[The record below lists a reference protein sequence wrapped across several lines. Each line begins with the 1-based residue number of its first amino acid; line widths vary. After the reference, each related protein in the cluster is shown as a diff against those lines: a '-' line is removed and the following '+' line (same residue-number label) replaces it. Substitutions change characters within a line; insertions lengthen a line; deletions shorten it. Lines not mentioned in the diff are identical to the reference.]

1 MKEVI
6 TIILLLLVQ
15 MAFAQNNDSL
25 CCSHYK
31 KIDSLQ
37 QRQIELLEYRNE
49 AKDSIIQNQEIK
61 VRVYK
66 KVTRF
71 SGISLFTIVLIILI
85 I

>member
-31 KIDSLQ
+31 TIDSLQ
-37 QRQIELLEYRNE
+37 QIQIELLEYRNE